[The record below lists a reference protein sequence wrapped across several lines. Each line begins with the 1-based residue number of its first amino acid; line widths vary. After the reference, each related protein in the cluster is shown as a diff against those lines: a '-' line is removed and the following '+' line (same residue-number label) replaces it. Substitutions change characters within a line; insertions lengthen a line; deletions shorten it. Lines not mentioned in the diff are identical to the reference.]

1 VLVSVIIPALNEAEN
16 IQQAVTAARRDYTP
30 DEVEIIVVD
39 GGSEDSTLDMVPS
52 DVSLIRSPPGRAVQ
66 MNRGAAASRGEIL
79 VFCHA
84 DSQLPVGWRK
94 AVTQALSHPGV
105 SGGTFQIRLWPAR
118 GILHLLNLPRYP
130 ANWRIMYGDQ
140 AQFMSRHTFEQVGGF
155 PQIPLM
161 EDLEMS
167 RALQRAG
174 QLVRIPLR
182 VVSSSRRF
190 LERGP
195 LRQFWLDVVCVI
207 RYLYLGATA
216 EEVASI
222 YISSR
227 ENSLNQIQQEWS
239 SPGQSKHQYR
249 PRTETDG

>member
-16 IQQAVTAARRDYTP
+16 IQQAVTAARQDYTP

-140 AQFMSRHTFEQVGGF
+140 AQFMSRHTFEQVSGF

-167 RALQRAG
+167 RALHRAG

-182 VVSSSRRF
+182 IVSSSRRF

-195 LRQFWLDVVCVI
+195 LRQFCCMCDPLSLLRRDSRGDRLD
-207 RYLYLGATA
+207 LYLQPGEQFEPNPTRMEFAGSEQTP
-216 EEVASI
+216 
-222 YISSR
+222 IST
-227 ENSLNQIQQEWS
+227 EN
-239 SPGQSKHQYR
+239 
-249 PRTETDG
+249 

>member
-16 IQQAVTAARRDYTP
+16 IQQTVTAAQRDYTP

-39 GGSEDSTLDMVPS
+39 GGSEDGTLEMVPS

-66 MNRGAAASRGEIL
+66 MNRGAAASNGEIL

-94 AVTQALSHPGV
+94 AVTQALSRPGV
-105 SGGTFQIRLWPAR
+105 SGGTFQIRLWPAQ

-167 RALQRAG
+167 RALHQVGR
-174 QLVRIPLR
+174 LVRIPLR
-182 VVSSSRRF
+182 VASSSRRF

-227 ENSLNQIQQEWS
+227 EDRLNQNQQQWS
-239 SPGQSKHQYR
+239 SPSQSKHQYR
-249 PRTETDG
+249 PRADTDG